1 MSKLLTV
8 SESILLDAIASN
20 EELLEIGRLA
30 IEAALIEFRDDR
42 LSMPRKNGLVIRE
55 RDGKTSD
62 VIRFGPEQAL
72 RIGLRAIAKVAM
84 LKEARAPRS
93 DGKCEHASPVPTCG
107 RCISQGGHSVSGGKP
122 APRAEGK

>member
-84 LKEARAPRS
+84 LKEARS
-93 DGKCEHASPVPTCG
+93 
-107 RCISQGGHSVSGGKP
+107 
-122 APRAEGK
+122 